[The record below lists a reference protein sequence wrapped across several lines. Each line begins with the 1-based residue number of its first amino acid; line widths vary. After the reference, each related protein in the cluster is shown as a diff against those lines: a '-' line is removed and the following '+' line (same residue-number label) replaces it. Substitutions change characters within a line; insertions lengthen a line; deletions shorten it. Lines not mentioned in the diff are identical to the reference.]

1 MLEEKL
7 KNLPSQPGIYQY
19 FDENGKLLYIG
30 KAKNLKNR
38 IKSYFR
44 FTPSLS
50 PSPTLSP
57 RIYKMISQTKD
68 LEYIVVNS
76 EHDALILENSLI
88 KQLKP
93 KYNILLRDDKTYP
106 YIYIDL
112 QEDFPR
118 FEITRKVVKGKNIKY
133 FGPYSSAAKEI
144 IDSIYDLFPLV
155 QKKGSLKNK
164 KLCLFYQIKKCLGP
178 CEGKI
183 SKEEY
188 RKIVKEALEVLKD
201 KNRLLSLLKEK
212 MEYYANNL
220 LFEEAAVIRDRMEK
234 ISKSMVQ
241 TSLDLAKREDFDI
254 ISLFAEENRACVVRL
269 FIREGKVVSSSHNI
283 LKSDTGFNKDEIFK
297 RAFLEYY
304 KKEIPSPVNKILI
317 SEEFEEK
324 EEIEKFLKE
333 IFNKKIE
340 IVKPKRGEKK
350 AIVEVALKNAKE
362 LLKMEKQKG
371 KEEEKILKELKEL
384 FHLQNT
390 PYSIEVFD
398 TSHLQGS
405 ATVGAMIRWEGE
417 FKKNL
422 YRHYNLE
429 SKNEYDQ
436 MKEMLVR
443 RVEKAEQ
450 NPLPDLWII
459 DGGAGQLNLAVQ
471 IIQKRKKNVDIIAIA
486 KEKVDKKAHRAKGK
500 AKDTLYS
507 ENGILKLSESD
518 KRLQFIQKLRDEA
531 HRFAIT
537 FHRKQKLKKDKE
549 ISLLKHKGLSEA
561 KIKKLLDYFETF
573 ENIKNAPM
581 EELCKIV
588 SKPLAK
594 RLKEEKDEP

>member
-38 IKSYFR
+38 VKSYFR

-57 RIYKMISQTKD
+57 RIYKMVSQTKD

-112 QEDFPR
+112 EEDFPR
-118 FEITRKVVKGKNIKY
+118 FEITRKVIKGKKIKY
-133 FGPYSSAAKEI
+133 FGPFSSAAKEI

-178 CEGKI
+178 CEGKV

-188 RKIVKEALEVLKD
+188 QKIVKEALEALKD
-201 KNRLLSLLKEK
+201 KNKLINLLKKK

-220 LFEEAAVIRDRMEK
+220 LFEEAALIRDKIDK
-234 ISKSMVQ
+234 ISKSMVH
-241 TSLDLAKREDFDI
+241 TTLDLAKREDFDVI
-254 ISLFAEENRACVVRL
+254 ALFIEEKKACIVRL
-269 FIREGKVVSSSHNI
+269 FIREGKVISSSHNI

-324 EEIEKFLKE
+324 DEIEKLLKE
-333 IFNKKIE
+333 IFSKKIE
-340 IVKPKRGEKK
+340 IVNPKRGEKK
-350 AIVEVALKNAKE
+350 AIIEVALKNAKE
-362 LLKMEKQKG
+362 LLRIENQKR
-371 KEEEKILKELKEL
+371 KEEEKILKEIKEL
-384 FHLQNT
+384 FHLSNT

-405 ATVGAMIRWEGE
+405 AAVGAMIRWEGE

-436 MKEMLVR
+436 MKEMLQR
-443 RVEKAEQ
+443 RAQKAEE
-450 NPLPDLWII
+450 NPLPNLWII

-471 IIQKRKKNVDIIAIA
+471 IIQKSNRNVDIIAIA
-486 KEKVDKKAHRAKGK
+486 KEKIDKKAHRAKGK

-573 ENIKNAPM
+573 ENIKKASI

-594 RLKEEKDEP
+594 RLKEEKDGP